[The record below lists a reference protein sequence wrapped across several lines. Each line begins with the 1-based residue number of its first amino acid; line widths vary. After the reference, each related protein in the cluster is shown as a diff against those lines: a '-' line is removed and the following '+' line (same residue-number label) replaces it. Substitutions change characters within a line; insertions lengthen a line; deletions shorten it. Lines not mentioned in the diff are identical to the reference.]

1 MTYVVSFVPPPT
13 QEELLARYPEFNL
26 KYNDLQTI
34 LLHIAYK
41 LSSLKNSLHDERCI
55 RSVNIDEVNESL
67 SHISNEVDDIKQF
80 LNIEE

>member
-34 LLHIAYK
+34 LLHIAQK
-41 LSSLKNSLHDERCI
+41 LSSLKNSIHDERCI
-55 RSVNIDEVNESL
+55 RSVDIGGVNDCL
-67 SHISNEVDDIKQF
+67 SHISNEVDEIKEF